1 VLNPGTTDPSRRV
14 LVLGCGALANE
25 LKALTKQADNSERG
39 DIDIECLPAKLHNR
53 PALIAGEVRD
63 RLARLSAEGRTYERV
78 LLGYGDCG
86 SAGAIDDLCD
96 EFERAHAAGN
106 GPAMTRVPGAH
117 CYEFFAGA
125 AGFSQLSDDEP
136 ATFYLTDYLARH
148 FDLLVW
154 KGLGIADHPELAEMY
169 FGNYRRVVLLTQT
182 PDAAERSRVEAC
194 ARAGAERL
202 GLRLEVV
209 RTGYGDLAEAV
220 ASVSVAS
227 ISRATSME
235 TSSATQR
242 KVP

>member
-1 VLNPGTTDPSRRV
+1 MSLGAAGPSRRV

-25 LKALTKQADNSERG
+25 LKALTRHAGSSENG

-53 PALIAGEVRD
+53 PALIAGEVRA
-63 RLARLSAEGRTYERV
+63 RLARLSQEGRTYERI

-96 EFERAHAAGN
+96 EFQHAHAAGD

-125 AGFSQLSDDEP
+125 ADFSRLSDDEP

-154 KGLGIADHPELAEMY
+154 RGLGIADHPELAEMY

-182 PDAAERSRVEAC
+182 PDAAERARVEAC

-202 GLRLEVV
+202 GLRLEIV
-209 RTGYGDLAEAV
+209 RTGYGELADAV
-220 ASVSVAS
+220 ASVSIAPVSGARQTPAS
-227 ISRATSME
+227 P
-235 TSSATQR
+235 ATQR
-242 KVP
+242 KAP

>member
-1 VLNPGTTDPSRRV
+1 M

-25 LKALTKQADNSERG
+25 LKALTRHAGSDENR
-39 DIDIECLPAKLHNR
+39 DIDVECLPAKLHNR
-53 PALIAGEVRD
+53 PALIAGEVRA
-63 RLARLSAEGRTYERV
+63 RLARLSQEGRTYERI

-86 SAGAIDDLCD
+86 SAGAIDDLCE

-182 PDAAERSRVEAC
+182 PDAAERARVEAC

-209 RTGYGDLAEAV
+209 RTGYGDLADAV
-220 ASVSVAS
+220 TSVSVAS
-227 ISRATSME
+227 
-235 TSSATQR
+235 SSGVRQNPASPATQR